1 MTKYYFDNTNKLI
14 KYIKERLEAPT
25 QIKVDL
31 SIYLLWAYYYA
42 LARSNNFTPEELC
55 PVAFKASQT
64 GPKPVFLNAGQNE
77 KHKINRDINKVLNQ
91 MLKQINLLDDYNLIA
106 LCKYDSAYHNAL
118 SREDGML
125 DKNEIFEDYLKHF
138 QENIKRAE
146 KNK

>member
-1 MTKYYFDNTNKLI
+1 MTKYYFNSTNKLI
-14 KYIKERLEAPT
+14 KYIKERLELPT

-55 PVAFKASQT
+55 PVDFKASQT

-91 MLKQINLLDDYNLIA
+91 MLKQINLLDDYNLTA
-106 LCKYDSAYHNAL
+106 LCKHDSAYHNAL
-118 SREDGML
+118 SREDGTL
-125 DKNEIFEDYLKHF
+125 DKNEIYEDYLKHF

>member
-1 MTKYYFDNTNKLI
+1 MTKYYFNNTNKLI

-55 PVAFKASQT
+55 HVDFKASQT

-91 MLKQINLLDDYNLIA
+91 MLKQINSLDDYNLIA
-106 LCKYDSAYHNAL
+106 LCKRDSAYHNAL

-125 DKNEIFEDYLKHF
+125 DKNEIYEDYFKHF
-138 QENIKRAE
+138 QENIKRAK